1 MMITHFIFMS
11 SSYSLGKRI
20 ALDFIVEDEK
30 IQSKLKEYLDR
41 ITEECGRDVS
51 ISTHM
56 IQAEDTTWKSVCK
69 SDHFFKGVEVI
80 ESLDKFIKLIK
91 KDRELEGI
99 DIAKYILSKIKCTQ
113 LKLQKLVYLCFADY
127 LCDTGKKLFTDSI
140 YAFKYGP
147 VVDTVYK
154 RYKKYG
160 YKPITEEKNDINS
173 TVPEMPAKSRILFAA
188 DGTEKMISIETTL
201 KKYGQLTASQLVEL
215 THKESTPWTM
225 TPKSTWISYS
235 EIKPEMI
242 KMYHKFEEI

>member
-1 MMITHFIFMS
+1 M
-11 SSYSLGKRI
+11 
-20 ALDFIVEDEK
+20 
-30 IQSKLKEYLDR
+30 
-41 ITEECGRDVS
+41 
-51 ISTHM
+51 
-56 IQAEDTTWKSVCK
+56 
-69 SDHFFKGVEVI
+69 
-80 ESLDKFIKLIK
+80 
-91 KDRELEGI
+91 
-99 DIAKYILSKIKCTQ
+99 
-113 LKLQKLVYLCFADY
+113 VYLCFADY